1 MLRWPKIEKG
11 LTVCLRGK
19 YALIHA
25 SMVVVDED
33 RSYGLVC
40 DSDDCQKTIEKCE
53 ENVWSRR

>member
-40 DSDDCQKTIEKCE
+40 DSDDCQKTIEK
-53 ENVWSRR
+53 